1 MKYRNKLNSID
12 WDSIFLNDDI
22 NKCAEQLSEVIIQSA
37 REAIPNKT
45 VTIRPLEPQ
54 WINSNI
60 KRNIRQRKRLY
71 KKAKRLNTN
80 IIWDQFKHKRNEV
93 NSLIRIAKIQYKDK
107 LAHDLKANDTN
118 SRNWYKLTSELLT
131 PKTDKPIPFLEVDNK
146 IIEND
151 HDKAEALNS
160 YFCKQSTLDDTEA
173 TLPDLITPEYPL
185 LEQIYITHEDVREA
199 IALLNPNKAPGP
211 DLISPKLL
219 KEGTQQLVPQLQRLF
234 NLSLSLKQFPNSWK
248 KSNVT
253 AIHKKDSTT
262 NPGNYRPISLLN
274 INGKLM
280 ERCIHKHLTAYFLE
294 NNVITPYQSGFVSG
308 DSTIN
313 QLLYLSNEFYKA
325 LDEEKEIRIVFCDIS
340 KAFDRVWHKG
350 LIYKLKSSGLSGP
363 LIDWLANYL
372 DNRQQRVYLNNC
384 SSTWQNTNAGVPQGS
399 ILGPLLFL
407 IFINDIVKDIRG
419 NIKLFAD
426 DTILFEIV
434 DEPIL
439 TGITLNID
447 LSRIFAWAKQWLVEF
462 QPIKQ
467 ETFIA
472 SKKRIKP
479 YHPPLFMGNTQIK
492 EVDSHKH
499 LGIEFTNDM
508 TWKKHINT
516 IVSKA
521 YKRLGILRMHKF
533 NLDRRSLDK
542 MYKIFIRPLLEYG
555 NTVWDNCIKENKT
568 ALENIQRDAQRI
580 SSGATKL
587 CSFEKLYNETGYETL
602 ENRRKK
608 HRLCQMY
615 KMTHNLTPNYL
626 QRLLPPQIRE
636 QSRYHLRNPNNFMTP
651 ITRTRFYY
659 SSFLP
664 SALRDWNSLNND
676 SRNSTTLINFKR
688 TLSTPGIVPSHYLNI
703 QTTRTG
709 QILHTRIRLE
719 CSSLNQHLYKK
730 KLINS
735 PNCLCGQV
743 ESAAHFLLHCPRYN
757 QIRRR
762 YFGNAAFPITVHN
775 LLYGVRNQNITY
787 NDEIFKQVQLYIL
800 ASKRFT

>member
-1 MKYRNKLNSID
+1 
-12 WDSIFLNDDI
+12 
-22 NKCAEQLSEVIIQSA
+22 
-37 REAIPNKT
+37 
-45 VTIRPLEPQ
+45 
-54 WINSNI
+54 
-60 KRNIRQRKRLY
+60 
-71 KKAKRLNTN
+71 
-80 IIWDQFKHKRNEV
+80 
-93 NSLIRIAKIQYKDK
+93 
-107 LAHDLKANDTN
+107 
-118 SRNWYKLTSELLT
+118 
-131 PKTDKPIPFLEVDNK
+131 
-146 IIEND
+146 
-151 HDKAEALNS
+151 
-160 YFCKQSTLDDTEA
+160 
-173 TLPDLITPEYPL
+173 
-185 LEQIYITHEDVREA
+185 
-199 IALLNPNKAPGP
+199 
-211 DLISPKLL
+211 
-219 KEGTQQLVPQLQRLF
+219 
-234 NLSLSLKQFPNSWK
+234 
-248 KSNVT
+248 
-253 AIHKKDSTT
+253 
-262 NPGNYRPISLLN
+262 
-274 INGKLM
+274 
-280 ERCIHKHLTAYFLE
+280 
-294 NNVITPYQSGFVSG
+294 
-308 DSTIN
+308 
-313 QLLYLSNEFYKA
+313 
-325 LDEEKEIRIVFCDIS
+325 
-340 KAFDRVWHKG
+340 
-350 LIYKLKSSGLSGP
+350 
-363 LIDWLANYL
+363 
-372 DNRQQRVYLNNC
+372 
-384 SSTWQNTNAGVPQGS
+384 
-399 ILGPLLFL
+399 
-407 IFINDIVKDIRG
+407 
-419 NIKLFAD
+419 
-426 DTILFEIV
+426 
-434 DEPIL
+434 
-439 TGITLNID
+439 
-447 LSRIFAWAKQWLVEF
+447 
-462 QPIKQ
+462 
-467 ETFIA
+467 
-472 SKKRIKP
+472 
-479 YHPPLFMGNTQIK
+479 MGNTQIK

-555 NTVWDNCIKENKT
+555 NTVWDDCIKENKT

-626 QRLLPPQIRE
+626 QTLLPPQIRE

-676 SRNSTTLINFKR
+676 SRNSTTLTNFKR

-762 YFGNAAFPITVHN
+762 YFGNAA
-775 LLYGVRNQNITY
+775 L
-787 NDEIFKQVQLYIL
+787 
-800 ASKRFT
+800 